1 MPLCSMNS
9 EIEPRA
15 ASSRGVSVLMRFP
28 SNGSWA
34 LLSCKA
40 KGNSSWRKEM
50 ID

>member
-15 ASSRGVSVLMRFP
+15 DSSCGVPVSMRFP

-34 LLSCKA
+34 LLSCKT
-40 KGNSSWRKEM
+40 KGNSSWYKEM